1 MAKKKTILV
10 VDDEKNLVEMV
21 AEILEEEGFKVISA
35 FNGEECLKV
44 LRKKKVDLVL
54 LDIMMPK
61 SDGWMVHRKIKENS
75 NWKDLPIIILTAKT
89 DDIDRNIGLEV
100 AKVDDFITKPFVPE
114 DLVNRVKEIL
124 KR

>member
-1 MAKKKTILV
+1 MAKKKSIMV

-21 AEILEEEGFKVISA
+21 AEILEEEGYKVISA

-44 LRKKKVDLVL
+44 LKKKKVDLIL

-61 SDGWMVHRKIKENS
+61 SDGWMVHRKIKENPS
-75 NWKDLPIIILTAKT
+75 WKDVPIIILTAKT

-114 DLVNRVKEIL
+114 DLVNRVREIL